1 MKNLLFLSLGLA
13 SLTLVSCSQDDA
25 EQQSMNKPTPITFVS
40 SVAQTRSANT
50 SLQKVQIANGVEVG
64 VFAKTASGYITNGNN
79 AKLTADGNGTF
90 TGTQLYF
97 PTDGSAVSVSAYAPY
112 SAAFSGKDGEAVA
125 FSVAA
130 DQSSDAGYL
139 KSDLL
144 CGAPT
149 GTNSFTEDNPT
160 VALNFVHKL
169 SKLTIKFTLGDDT
182 DVDLKGA
189 VVNIINTLPTTSLK
203 VSDGTVGSASGSATT
218 IKAVTFANDA
228 TTFLASA
235 VIVPQAVS
243 AGSFIQII
251 LADKMLDA
259 KLNSAATFVSGKAY
273 TYNVNIS
280 GSGAETKAEIVLDST
295 VTDWV
300 DDETE
305 LTGDVTEEELP
316 EVTYSPTSF
325 STPGG
330 NATYENG
337 VYTWTG
343 STNNLMTIV
352 EFTAGELADFKTLEV
367 TTSNMSEGANWR
379 MGYVLDG
386 GSFTQFAG
394 SPYYSA
400 GTKTVDLKALAESGV
415 DLSKVTKIQM
425 GGNSGSGSIEIV
437 PSGVVLK
444 GNTGSGN
451 NDNTSGDN
459 TGDDN
464 TSGDNTGGD
473 SNTLTATFGTPGG
486 NASYNAP
493 TYTWTAGNNNLMTVF
508 EFGNGELANYTT
520 LKFTFSNL
528 VDGPV
533 RMGYYVGSTF
543 TEFGNGYY
551 SAGTKEVDL
560 TALGIDLSTVTK
572 IAFGGKSSGGS
583 CDIVATDVILIGN
596 ADGTDNG
603 NGNDNGNDNDNGNN
617 GGKLAAAFGT
627 PGGNASYDANT
638 STYSWTGSTNNLMNC
653 FTFENGELAN
663 YTTLNFAFSELSDGA
678 SVRINVLFSDNTNK
692 SKSYYSAGTKATAVT
707 ELLDDTHSA
716 ADVTAI
722 RFGGNSN
729 SGSTVVKASDMYL
742 E

>member
-1 MKNLLFLSLGLA
+1 MGLA
-13 SLTLVSCSQDDA
+13 VLAFTGCTQDEA
-25 EQQSMNKPTPITFVS
+25 EMQSATGRTPITFVS
-40 SVAQTRSANT
+40 SVTQTRSANT
-50 SLQKVQIANGVEVG
+50 SLQKVQIASGVEVG
-64 VFAKTASGYITNGNN
+64 VFAKSGSAYITNGDN
-79 AKLTADGNGTF
+79 AKLTADGNGNF
-90 TGTQLYF
+90 TGTRLYF
-97 PTDGSAVSVSAYAPY
+97 PTDGSAVSVNAYAPY

-149 GTNSFTEDNPT
+149 GDNSFTKDNPI

-189 VVNIINTLPTTSLK
+189 VVNIVNTLPTTSLK

-218 IKAVTFANDA
+218 IKAVTFASDA
-228 TTFLASA
+228 TTFQASA
-235 VIVPQAVS
+235 VIVPQTVS
-243 AGSFIQII
+243 AGSFIQVM

-280 GSGAETKAEIVLDST
+280 GSGAETKAEIVLSST

-300 DDETE
+300 DDNTE

-352 EFTAGELADFKTLEV
+352 EFTAGELANYKTLEV

-386 GSFTQFAG
+386 GSFTQFTG

-400 GTKTVDLKALAESGV
+400 GTKKVDLKALAESGV

-425 GGNSGSGSIEIV
+425 GGNNGSGSIEIV

-444 GNTGSGN
+444 GNTGNGSNGG
-451 NDNTSGDN
+451 SGD
-459 TGDDN
+459 G
-464 TSGDNTGGD
+464 GNTGGD
-473 SNTLTATFGTPGG
+473 GNTLTATFGTPGG
-486 NASYNAP
+486 NASYSAP

-508 EFGNGELANYTT
+508 EFSNGELANYST
-520 LKFTFSNL
+520 LTFTFSNL

-551 SAGTKEVDL
+551 NAGTKAVDL

-572 IAFGGKSSGGS
+572 IAFGGRSNAGS
-583 CDIVATDVILIGN
+583 CDIVASDVIL
-596 ADGTDNG
+596 
-603 NGNDNGNDNDNGNN
+603 
-617 GGKLAAAFGT
+617 
-627 PGGNASYDANT
+627 
-638 STYSWTGSTNNLMNC
+638 
-653 FTFENGELAN
+653 
-663 YTTLNFAFSELSDGA
+663 
-678 SVRINVLFSDNTNK
+678 
-692 SKSYYSAGTKATAVT
+692 SK
-707 ELLDDTHSA
+707 
-716 ADVTAI
+716 
-722 RFGGNSN
+722 
-729 SGSTVVKASDMYL
+729 
-742 E
+742 

>member
-1 MKNLLFLSLGLA
+1 MKKLSFFSLGLA
-13 SLTLVSCSQDDA
+13 LLTLASCSQDDA
-25 EQQSMNKPTPITFVS
+25 EQQSMNQPTPITFVS

-64 VFAKTASGYITNGNN
+64 VFAKSGSTYITNGDN
-79 AKLTADGNGTF
+79 AKLTADGNGSF

-112 SAAFSGKDGEAVA
+112 STAFSGKDGEAVT

-149 GTNSFTEDNPT
+149 GTNSFTKDNPT
-160 VALNFVHKL
+160 VALNFAHKL
-169 SKLTIKFTLGDDT
+169 SKLTIKFTLGDNT

-189 VVNIINTLPTTSLK
+189 VVNIANTLPTTSLK
-203 VSDGTVGSASGSATT
+203 VSDGTVGAATGSATT
-218 IKAVTFANDA
+218 IKAVTFASDA

-235 VIVPQAVS
+235 VIVPQTVS
-243 AGSFIQII
+243 AGSFIQVM

-280 GSGAETKAEIVLDST
+280 GSGAETKAEIVLGST

-305 LTGDVTEEELP
+305 LTGDVIEGELP

-352 EFTAGELADFKTLEV
+352 EFAAGELANYKTLEV

-386 GSFTQFAG
+386 GSFTQFTG

-400 GTKTVDLKALAESGV
+400 GTKTVDLKALADSGV

-425 GGNSGSGSIEIV
+425 GGNSGTGSIEIV

-444 GNTGSGN
+444 GNAGGGN
-451 NDNTSGDN
+451 NDNNG
-459 TGDDN
+459 G
-464 TSGDNTGGD
+464 GDNTGGD
-473 SNTLTATFGTPGG
+473 GNTLTATFGTPGG

-493 TYTWTAGNNNLMTVF
+493 TYTWTAGNNNLMSCF
-508 EFGNGELANYTT
+508 EFSNGELANYTT
-520 LKFTFSNL
+520 LTFTFSNL

-533 RMGYYVGSTF
+533 RMGYYVGSDF

-551 SAGTKEVDL
+551 SAGTKTVDL

-572 IAFGGKSSGGS
+572 IAFGGRSNAGS
-583 CDIVATDVILIGN
+583 CDIVASDVIL
-596 ADGTDNG
+596 
-603 NGNDNGNDNDNGNN
+603 
-617 GGKLAAAFGT
+617 
-627 PGGNASYDANT
+627 
-638 STYSWTGSTNNLMNC
+638 
-653 FTFENGELAN
+653 
-663 YTTLNFAFSELSDGA
+663 
-678 SVRINVLFSDNTNK
+678 
-692 SKSYYSAGTKATAVT
+692 SK
-707 ELLDDTHSA
+707 
-716 ADVTAI
+716 
-722 RFGGNSN
+722 
-729 SGSTVVKASDMYL
+729 
-742 E
+742 

>member
-1 MKNLLFLSLGLA
+1 MKNLSFLSLGLA
-13 SLTLVSCSQDDA
+13 LLTLAGCSQDDA
-25 EQQSMNKPTPITFVS
+25 EQQNMDKPMPITFVS
-40 SVAQTRSANT
+40 SVAQTRSANVN
-50 SLQKVQIANGVEVG
+50 LQKVQIANGVEVG
-64 VFAKTASGYITNGNN
+64 VFVKTTSGYITGGDN
-79 AKLTADGNGTF
+79 AKLTADGNGNF

-112 SAAFSGKDGEAVA
+112 NAAFTGKASEAVP

-149 GTNSFTEDNPT
+149 GTNSFTKDNPT
-160 VALNFVHKL
+160 VALNFEHKL
-169 SKLTIKFTLGDDT
+169 AKLKVKFTLGDT

-189 VVNIINTLPTTSLK
+189 TINILNTLPTTTLK
-203 VSDGTVGSASGSATT
+203 VSDGTLGTASGTATT
-218 IKAVTFANDA
+218 IKAVKFASDA
-228 TTFLASA
+228 TEFTASA
-235 VIVPQAVS
+235 VLVPQTVE
-243 AGSFIQII
+243 AGSFIQVV

-259 KLNSAATFVSGKAY
+259 KLNTAATFASGKAY

-280 GSGAETKAEIVLDST
+280 GQGAETKAEIVLSST
-295 VTDWV
+295 VTDW
-300 DDETE
+300 DEVADE
-305 LTGDVTEEELP
+305 LTGDVTEEDLP

-352 EFTAGELADFKTLEV
+352 EFTAGELANYKTLEV

-386 GSFTQFAG
+386 GSFTQFTG

-425 GGNSGSGSIEIV
+425 GGNNGSGSIEIV

-444 GNTGSGN
+444 GNTGSGS
-451 NDNTSGDN
+451 NDGSGD
-459 TGDDN
+459 G
-464 TSGDNTGGD
+464 GNTGGD
-473 SNTLTATFGTPGG
+473 GNTLTATFGTPGG

-493 TYTWTAGNNNLMTVF
+493 TYTWTGSSNNLMSVF
-508 EFGNGELANYTT
+508 EFSNGELANYTT
-520 LKFTFSNL
+520 LTFTFSNL

-543 TEFGNGYY
+543 TEFGNGFY
-551 SAGTKEVDL
+551 SAGTKTVDL

-572 IAFGGKSSGGS
+572 IAFGGRSNAGS
-583 CDIVATDVILIGN
+583 CDIVASDVIL
-596 ADGTDNG
+596 
-603 NGNDNGNDNDNGNN
+603 
-617 GGKLAAAFGT
+617 
-627 PGGNASYDANT
+627 
-638 STYSWTGSTNNLMNC
+638 
-653 FTFENGELAN
+653 
-663 YTTLNFAFSELSDGA
+663 
-678 SVRINVLFSDNTNK
+678 
-692 SKSYYSAGTKATAVT
+692 SK
-707 ELLDDTHSA
+707 
-716 ADVTAI
+716 
-722 RFGGNSN
+722 
-729 SGSTVVKASDMYL
+729 
-742 E
+742 

>member
-1 MKNLLFLSLGLA
+1 MKKLSFLSLGLA
-13 SLTLVSCSQDDA
+13 FLTLASCSQDDA
-25 EQQSMNKPTPITFVS
+25 EQQSMNQPTPITFVS

-64 VFAKTASGYITNGNN
+64 VFAKSGSAYITNGDN
-79 AKLTADGNGTF
+79 AKLTADGNGSF

-112 SAAFSGKDGEAVA
+112 STAFSGKDGEAVT

-149 GTNSFTEDNPT
+149 GTNSFTKDNPT
-160 VALNFVHKL
+160 VALNFAHKL
-169 SKLTIKFTLGDDT
+169 SKLTIKFTLGDNT

-189 VVNIINTLPTTSLK
+189 VVNIANTLPTTSLK
-203 VSDGTVGSASGSATT
+203 VSDGTVGAATGSATT
-218 IKAVTFANDA
+218 IKAVTFASDA

-235 VIVPQAVS
+235 VIVPQTVS
-243 AGSFIQII
+243 AGSFIQVM

-259 KLNSAATFVSGKAY
+259 KLNNAATFVSGKAY

-280 GSGAETKAEIVLDST
+280 GSGAETKAEIVLGST

-305 LTGDVTEEELP
+305 LTGDVIEGELP

-352 EFTAGELADFKTLEV
+352 EFAAGELANYKTLEV

-386 GSFTQFAG
+386 GSFTQFTG

-400 GTKTVDLKALAESGV
+400 GTKTVDLKALADSGV

-425 GGNSGSGSIEIV
+425 GGNSGTGSIEIV

-444 GNTGSGN
+444 GNAGSGN
-451 NDNTSGDN
+451 NDNTG
-459 TGDDN
+459 G
-464 TSGDNTGGD
+464 GDNTGGD
-473 SNTLTATFGTPGG
+473 GNTLTATFGTPGG
-486 NASYNAP
+486 NASYSAP
-493 TYTWTAGNNNLMTVF
+493 TYTWTGSTSNLMSCF
-508 EFGNGELANYTT
+508 EFSNGELANYTT
-520 LKFTFSNL
+520 LTFTFSNL

-533 RMGYYVGSTF
+533 RMGYYVGSDF

-551 SAGTKEVDL
+551 SAGTKTVDL

-572 IAFGGKSSGGS
+572 IAFGGRSNAGS
-583 CDIVATDVILIGN
+583 CDIVASDVIL
-596 ADGTDNG
+596 
-603 NGNDNGNDNDNGNN
+603 
-617 GGKLAAAFGT
+617 
-627 PGGNASYDANT
+627 
-638 STYSWTGSTNNLMNC
+638 
-653 FTFENGELAN
+653 
-663 YTTLNFAFSELSDGA
+663 
-678 SVRINVLFSDNTNK
+678 
-692 SKSYYSAGTKATAVT
+692 SK
-707 ELLDDTHSA
+707 
-716 ADVTAI
+716 
-722 RFGGNSN
+722 
-729 SGSTVVKASDMYL
+729 
-742 E
+742 